1 MKYNFIDQSDNRITA
16 KKHIKVL
23 IAKQMFEDGLAQV
36 VERALARGGHPPAEQ
51 GVVAVVDDVD
61 LAAGGVQDRLQ
72 AGLGDAEHRVEHDV
86 EVPVWAMSSLVT
98 SASASRPPSVKTLTP
113 L

>member
-1 MKYNFIDQSDNRITA
+1 MPSLPAMWPRTVRPPEDSPPITA
-16 KKHIKVL
+16 SVSAIL
-23 IAKQMFEDGLAQV
+23 
-36 VERALARGGHPPAEQ
+36 
-51 GVVAVVDDVD
+51 AVVDDVD

-98 SASASRPPSVKTLTP
+98 SASASRPPSVKTLIP